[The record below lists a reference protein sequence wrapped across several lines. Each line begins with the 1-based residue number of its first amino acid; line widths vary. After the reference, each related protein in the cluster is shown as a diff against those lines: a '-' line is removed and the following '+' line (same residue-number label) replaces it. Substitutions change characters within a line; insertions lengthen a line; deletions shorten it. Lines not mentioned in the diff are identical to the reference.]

1 MSTPAV
7 VIAAALL
14 SATWMAHRS
23 LDWRIGKRVLQQDA
37 QRRTANGSSGAVA
50 PADAAVEDESIEL
63 WRRHQCVSGH
73 MDRYYQAQLVGQKRD
88 FIEALKLRGRPP
100 SAYELACALTV
111 MAQKHPRLLLL
122 PHPTAYRLH
131 SQFPAAV
138 ASATAAGLP
147 HGQVP
152 FPLPC
157 IARCVEP
164 ALRWEGSTPEQRQNQ
179 LQRMLT
185 DLLNVPTQ
193 DDPAAEECE
202 PGAGCLLSHSWK
214 AFTLQLISDGT
225 ADEQEFVLVLHLS
238 HQTGDGMSGVIFFR
252 DLLRAL
258 GELRRGSNGD
268 CEQPATVPVTSFRP
282 LSEYPALDDVVDL
295 RPRVRRVLALGS
307 EKLSSATRKLLGRQ
321 SDHWYDG
328 NEGHFA
334 SWTTRLHMLQLDA
347 EQTARVH
354 AAAKQHGVTLHGVLY
369 VASLMA
375 AAIASGKQDG
385 VVTLLTGTPFNARRH
400 GLDVRGDKQQKK
412 QRAIAEDLLGNFAAP
427 HSELVRFTAPPSSLS
442 SSSSRSSSRQ
452 SDDELFV
459 LARAYLARLNSGR
472 AHALDTVAL
481 LSLVDPRQWVAE
493 REGQLRNRRCQT
505 TELSNLGLLGGTG
518 AHDQLSESDVAQ
530 QGFQLL
536 DAYFAQSATYTHA
549 LWVNDAVCTRRGG
562 LNVSI
567 CSPTQLMRD
576 DQADTYAAA
585 FREALRRVAEGED
598 VHYEELAKHLQQQ
611 QLQPAPI

>member
-1 MSTPAV
+1 
-7 VIAAALL
+7 
-14 SATWMAHRS
+14 
-23 LDWRIGKRVLQQDA
+23 
-37 QRRTANGSSGAVA
+37 
-50 PADAAVEDESIEL
+50 
-63 WRRHQCVSGH
+63 
-73 MDRYYQAQLVGQKRD
+73 
-88 FIEALKLRGRPP
+88 
-100 SAYELACALTV
+100 

-138 ASATAAGLP
+138 AAAAAAGLP

-164 ALRWEGSTPEQRQNQ
+164 ALCWEGSTPEQRQKQ
-179 LQRMLT
+179 LQRVLN

-193 DDPAAEECE
+193 EDPAAEECE
-202 PGAGCLLSHSWK
+202 PGAGGLLSHSWK

-225 ADEQEFVLVLHLS
+225 ADEQEFMLVLHLS

-252 DLLRAL
+252 DLLRTL
-258 GELRRGSNGD
+258 GELRRVSGD
-268 CEQPATVPVTSFRP
+268 EQPVAVPVTSFRP
-282 LSEYPALDDVVDL
+282 LSEHPALDDVVDL
-295 RPRVRRVLALGS
+295 RPRVRRVLALVS
-307 EKLSSATRKLLGRQ
+307 EKLSSATRKLLGLRQ
-321 SDHWYDG
+321 ADHWYDG
-328 NEGHFA
+328 NKGHFP

-375 AAIASGKQDG
+375 AAIASGKPDG
-385 VVTLLTGTPFNARRH
+385 VVTLLAGTPSNARRH
-400 GLDVRGDKQQKK
+400 GLDVRGNKQQKK
-412 QRAIAEDLLGNFAAP
+412 KRAIAEDLLGNFVAS
-427 HSELVRFTAPPSSLS
+427 HSELVRFTAPCS
-442 SSSSRSSSRQ
+442 SSSSRSSSPRQ

-459 LARAYLARLNSGR
+459 LARAYLTRLNSGR

-481 LSLVDPRQWVAE
+481 LSLVDARQWVAE

-505 TELSNLGLLGGTG
+505 TELSNLGLLGGID

-530 QGFQLL
+530 QGFELL

-567 CSPTQLMRD
+567 CSPTQLVRD
-576 DQADTYAAA
+576 DQANTYAAA
-585 FREALRRVAEGED
+585 FREALRRVAEGEG
-598 VHYEELAKHLQQQ
+598 VRYEELATHIQQQ
-611 QLQPAPI
+611 QQQRLQSI